1 MFQTDLIFKSNLHR
15 EDDALFSGFWETC
28 PRDCD
33 AQILE
38 STHYLLHGAGLVV
51 ENLRY
56 MPLEHVLAAIIVIS
70 VAPSSSAFS
79 TTLSSCTSASRSAS
93 KQICAVYNAERIVPP
108 LRDR

>member
-1 MFQTDLIFKSNLHR
+1 MFQTDLIFKSNLNR

-56 MPLEHVLAAIIVIS
+56 MPLEHVLRGDHRHLGRTV
-70 VAPSSSAFS
+70 F
-79 TTLSSCTSASRSAS
+79 
-93 KQICAVYNAERIVPP
+93 ERIFDHLELVHQCVTVRFKAD
-108 LRDR
+108 LRSIQR